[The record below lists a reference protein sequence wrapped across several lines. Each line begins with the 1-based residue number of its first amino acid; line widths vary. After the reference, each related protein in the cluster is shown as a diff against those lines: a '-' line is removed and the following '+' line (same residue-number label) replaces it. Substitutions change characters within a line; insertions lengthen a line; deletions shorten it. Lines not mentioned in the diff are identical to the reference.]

1 MLAVLHYPLAR
12 YAIRDITGGVHLF
25 VVVVPLYEY
34 YCCIHCYD
42 RKMRDHCSSKSL
54 QPYSCRI

>member
-25 VVVVPLYEY
+25 VVVVPLY
-34 YCCIHCYD
+34 
-42 RKMRDHCSSKSL
+42 
-54 QPYSCRI
+54 